1 MPVCPA
7 RPPAPGPQSLSS
19 CLCASR
25 TMPGAALCGG
35 PWQLKGGL
43 RQLPEHRARPRSA
56 CRRDSQGDGAHTA
69 IPSKSALPPQGK
81 ADPSSPPDTQ
91 VHQPPPKNCPPCTDG
106 HLVHG
111 RHFGSFIQQQLHHFD
126 VSHLGGLDQRR
137 FTILWAQIR
146 TCVTCVTLIARLL
159 NV

>member
-56 CRRDSQGDGAHTA
+56 CRRDSQGDGAPASQLSLRKAKQTPQVHQ
-69 IPSKSALPPQGK
+69 IRKS
-81 ADPSSPPDTQ
+81 

-146 TCVTCVTLIARLL
+146 TCVTCVTLIA
-159 NV
+159 